1 MKGNETTLAKAE
13 LYLCLGR
20 AFATPDAPG
29 LYEALRDALPA
40 DLEDL
45 GARCDYPIPEALA
58 EYRRAIAAVSDPQ
71 QLLVMYSRL
80 FLVPG
85 DRHPSLN
92 LGTYLDGA
100 VSGGSVT
107 ALDTCY
113 ARCGLHKDGAFR
125 DLPDHIGVQL
135 EFVAWLLASE
145 AGASEQDT
153 APPPIG
159 AMEFIARF
167 VARWIGPLRA
177 DIEEASER
185 FRLPN
190 NPYLALARLLETA
203 VRAEVGMNPTQTTP
217 DADVDPEIARL
228 RAQFAGRQIT
238 EEDLAIIRARLE
250 ADGLATDHVAIPV
263 DARDR
268 TMGMATMTP
277 PPAPSHRIGCGA

>member
-13 LYLCLGR
+13 FYLCLGR
-20 AFATPDAPG
+20 AFATPDAAG

-45 GARCDYPIPEALA
+45 WTCCEYPFPEAPA

-92 LGTYLDGA
+92 LGAYLDGA
-100 VSGGSVT
+100 IGGGSVT
-107 ALDTCY
+107 DLETCY
-113 ARCGLHKDGAFR
+113 ARCGLHKDGGFQ
-125 DLPDHIGVQL
+125 DLPDHIGAQL
-135 EFVAWLLASE
+135 EFVAWLFASE
-145 AGASEQDT
+145 AGASEQGT
-153 APPPIG
+153 ALPPIR
-159 AMEFIARF
+159 ATEFIARF
-167 VARWIGPLRA
+167 ADRWIGPLRA
-177 DIEEASER
+177 DIEEASGR
-185 FRLPN
+185 FGLPG

-203 VRAEVGMNPTQTTP
+203 IRVEVGINPPQTTT
-217 DADVDPEIARL
+217 DATIDPEIARL
-228 RAQFAGRQIT
+228 RAEFTGRQIT

-250 ADGLATDHVAIPV
+250 ADGLATGHVAIPV

-277 PPAPSHRIGCGA
+277 PAAPSHRIGCGV